1 MTESMNL
8 NRYLFTS
15 TSRSEVL
22 TALEITISTA
32 AALILGSSYFVS
44 WFSLV
49 LSVGGLLF
57 GVFLVTMFAI
67 SLQVS
72 SKEKEVAIMRALG
85 AKGSTILRG
94 FLTRLALVTMCGCL
108 FGALIGYSLASF
120 SVECSLLS
128 IEVVGLTTLSSLVSS
143 FSGGSVAAK
152 RLLHLKIGE
161 VLR

>member
-1 MTESMNL
+1 MDL

-15 TSRSEVL
+15 TNRSEVL
-22 TALEITISTA
+22 TALEIALSTT
-32 AALILGSSYFVS
+32 AALILGSSGFVG
-44 WFSLV
+44 WFSLIM
-49 LSVGGLLF
+49 SAGGLLF

-94 FLTRLALVTMCGCL
+94 FLIRLALVTICGCL
-108 FGALIGYSLASF
+108 LGVLIGYSLASL
-120 SVECSLLS
+120 SAECSLLS
-128 IEVVGLTTLSSLVSS
+128 VEAVGLTALFSLISC
-143 FSGGSVAAK
+143 FSGGLVAAK
-152 RLLHLKIGE
+152 RVLHLKIGE